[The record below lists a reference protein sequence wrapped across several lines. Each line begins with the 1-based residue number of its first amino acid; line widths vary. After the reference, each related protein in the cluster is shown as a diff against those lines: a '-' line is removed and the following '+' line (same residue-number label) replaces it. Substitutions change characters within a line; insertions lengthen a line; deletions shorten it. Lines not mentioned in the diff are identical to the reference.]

1 MIHAF
6 YLAAILTLSSPHVP
20 DLVPFQEGGL
30 WGYKNWQ
37 NEWVI
42 EPQFHAAFEFSD
54 GIATVRQNGYYQFID
69 ENGQRLNTD
78 PTAYD
83 FAHPYHDERCIAHI
97 DEGYVLLN
105 EDLGIIT
112 DGAYDLLS
120 NHGKFYLANR
130 ENEYFILD
138 SNGEEIDGPFTGQ
151 FVQLPAD
158 DRYLLNILVEG
169 EWRTQLK
176 STEGEVLLETLESHH
191 GHSTDHLLTMSY
203 ENGYPT
209 LHVYTMDGDKL
220 FDVSGSSF
228 DVNNVEFYGF
238 PMIIEKYERQ
248 AESPNELYNLPK
260 HYATLS
266 SRAKVTELSSEW
278 EFISPIQNERCVGQ
292 HVDGGYFLLDE
303 EGQVVNKQSFRDFRL
318 LQFHHTQLLSNGTDI
333 TRTNDGWA
341 LIDEDGNTLLTCP
354 SEEVDQLRNYMP
366 ERGMAIFTHPEN
378 NRHFLIWVL
387 ETNEVF
393 GVYDHISLAYSNE
406 YIMVQNE
413 HYTEYISR
421 NGQRISHPKWIAPVP
436 MNIDAKM
443 DAVVHVGSP
452 PLKGL
457 NAIEGW
463 ANSENI
469 FTPYAAAN
477 PSSGNHVLI
486 SDPEVHEDYP
496 ISTSRLVE
504 FINLSSDTLIASV
517 QDSRLHAVIEA
528 KNEEGEWVS
537 IQTYRSSWCGN
548 SYHHVYLPPGNEWT
562 WRIPE
567 FEGGMKTELR
577 VAIYNVMTWENGEHS
592 EPFNIFSEPYKG
604 SINPAQLWR
613 ENQYSQRGLMHPY
626 L

>member
-1 MIHAF
+1 MISAF
-6 YLAAILTLSSPHVP
+6 ITSALLTFTNPTLP
-20 DLVPFQEGGL
+20 DLLPVKEGNL

-42 EPQFHAAFEFSD
+42 EPQYHAAFEFSD
-54 GIATVRQNGYYQFID
+54 GIATVRLNGYYQFID
-69 ENGQRLNTD
+69 ENGQRLND
-78 PTAYD
+78 DLMAYD

-105 EDLGIIT
+105 EDLEIIT

-120 NHGKFYLANR
+120 NHGKFYLACR

-138 SNGEEIDGPFTGQ
+138 SDGEEIDGPFTGQ

-158 DRYLLNILVEG
+158 DRYLLNIMIDG
-169 EWRTQLK
+169 EWRMQLK
-176 STEGEVLLETLESHH
+176 STDGEALLETLESHH
-191 GHSTDHLLTMSY
+191 GHSEDHLITMDY
-203 ENGYPT
+203 QEGYPM

-220 FDVSGSSF
+220 FDISGRTF

-260 HYATLS
+260 RYVTVS

-278 EFISPIQNERCVGQ
+278 TFISPLQNKRCIGQ
-292 HVDGGYFLLDE
+292 HTDGGLYLLDE
-303 EGQVVNKQSFRDFRL
+303 DGEVVNKNMFSDFRL
-318 LQFHHTQLLSNGTDI
+318 QQFHHTQLLSNGTDI
-333 TRTNDGWA
+333 ARTSDGWA

-354 SEEVDQLRNYMP
+354 SEDIDQLRNYIP

-387 ETNEVF
+387 ESNQVF

-406 YIMVQNE
+406 FIMVQNE
-413 HYTEYISR
+413 HYMEYISR
-421 NGQRISHPKWIAPVP
+421 DGKRISHPKSMISGP

-443 DAVVHVGSP
+443 DAVVHVSSP

-457 NAIEGW
+457 NALGGW
-463 ANSENI
+463 ASSQNT
-469 FTPYAAAN
+469 FTPFTAPS

-486 SDPEVHEDYP
+486 SDPEFNEGYP
-496 ISTSRLVE
+496 YSTSRLVE
-504 FINLSSDTLIASV
+504 FINLSSDTIIASA
-517 QDSRLHAVIEA
+517 QDSRLNSVIEA
-528 KNEEGEWVS
+528 KNEDGEWVS

-567 FEGGMKTELR
+567 FEGGLKTELR
-577 VAIYNVMTWENGEHS
+577 VAIYNVMTWENGEYS
-592 EPFNIFSEPYKG
+592 EPFNLYSEPYEG

-613 ENQYSQRGLMHPY
+613 EIQYSQQGLMHPY

>member
-1 MIHAF
+1 MISAF
-6 YLAAILTLSSPHVP
+6 ITSALLTFTNPTLP
-20 DLVPFQEGGL
+20 DLLPVKEGNL

-42 EPQFHAAFEFSD
+42 EPQYHAAFEFSD
-54 GIATVRQNGYYQFID
+54 GIATVRLNGYYQFID
-69 ENGQRLNTD
+69 ENGQRLND
-78 PTAYD
+78 DLMAYD

-97 DEGYVLLN
+97 DEGYALLN
-105 EDLGIIT
+105 EDLEIIT

-120 NHGKFYLANR
+120 NHGKFYLASR

-138 SNGEEIDGPFTGQ
+138 SDGEEIDGPFTGQ

-158 DRYLLNILVEG
+158 DRYLLNIMIDG
-169 EWRTQLK
+169 EWRMQLK
-176 STEGEVLLETLESHH
+176 STDGEALLETLESHH
-191 GHSTDHLLTMSY
+191 GHSEDHLITMDY
-203 ENGYPT
+203 QEGYPM

-220 FDVSGSSF
+220 FDISGRTF

-260 HYATLS
+260 RYVTVS

-278 EFISPIQNERCVGQ
+278 TFISPLQNKRCIGQ
-292 HVDGGYFLLDE
+292 HTDGGLYLLDE
-303 EGQVVNKQSFRDFRL
+303 DGEVVNKNMFSDFRL
-318 LQFHHTQLLSNGTDI
+318 QQFHHTQLLSNGTDI
-333 TRTNDGWA
+333 ARTSDGWA

-354 SEEVDQLRNYMP
+354 SEDIDQLRNYIP

-387 ETNEVF
+387 ESNQVF

-406 YIMVQNE
+406 FIMVQNE
-413 HYTEYISR
+413 HYMEYISR
-421 NGQRISHPKWIAPVP
+421 DGKRISHPKSMISGP

-443 DAVVHVGSP
+443 DAVVHVSSP

-457 NAIEGW
+457 NALGGW
-463 ANSENI
+463 ASSQNT
-469 FTPYAAAN
+469 FTPFTAPS

-486 SDPEVHEDYP
+486 SDPEFNEGYP
-496 ISTSRLVE
+496 YSTSRLVE
-504 FINLSSDTLIASV
+504 FINLSSDTIIASA
-517 QDSRLHAVIEA
+517 QDSRLNSVIEA
-528 KNEEGEWVS
+528 KNEDGEWVS

-567 FEGGMKTELR
+567 FEGGLKTELR
-577 VAIYNVMTWENGEHS
+577 VAIYNVMTWENGEYS
-592 EPFNIFSEPYKG
+592 EPFNLYSEPYEG

-613 ENQYSQRGLMHPY
+613 EIQYSQQGLMHPY